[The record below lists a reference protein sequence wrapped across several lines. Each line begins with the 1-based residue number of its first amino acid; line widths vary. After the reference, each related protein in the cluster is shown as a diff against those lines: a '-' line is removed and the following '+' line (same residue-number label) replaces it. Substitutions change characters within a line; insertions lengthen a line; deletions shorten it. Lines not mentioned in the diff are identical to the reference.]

1 MAKVWLVA
9 KQEYQRIA
17 GKKSFLIST
26 LGIPILFIGLMVVI
40 VLITVFSEDGRAVG
54 YVDHA
59 GILRPDAL
67 EAIGQD
73 TKHYVEIIPY
83 EDETAALTALESGDL
98 QGYYVIPTDYFS
110 APAVERV
117 TLDSPMSD
125 RGRSDFWD
133 FMHANL
139 VRQLPEAEAQR
150 LYEGANL
157 SLRTVDGKRQAN
169 DADFI
174 SALFPIVAAVL
185 FFISVMSIG
194 GYMLQAVAD
203 EKENRTM
210 EVLMTSLSPEQ
221 LMGGKALGLLGV
233 VLTQIGL
240 WGLTLAIGLVVAPL
254 FIADFPKITVP
265 WSMVVVGVLYF
276 LPSLALISG
285 MMIAIGA
292 TVSEVRQGQQISGIL
307 NLAFTFPMFFLMV
320 ILGNPNHPFT
330 VGLSLFP
337 TTSFITMLLR
347 WGFTTIPTWQLIVSW
362 TLLVGSAWIS
372 IRFAAQV
379 FRLGMLHYGQPLTLK
394 GILVA
399 LRQSHQGV

>member
-40 VLITVFSEDGRAVG
+40 ALITIFSEDGRAIG
-54 YVDHA
+54 FVDHA
-59 GILRPDAL
+59 GILQPDAL
-67 EAIGQD
+67 VTIGQD

-83 EDETAALTALESGDL
+83 EDEATAMAALEAGDL
-98 QGYYVIPTDYFS
+98 QGYYVIPTDYLN
-110 APAVERV
+110 APSVERV
-117 TLDSPMSD
+117 TLEGPMSD

-139 VRQLPEAEAQR
+139 VRQLPEAEAHR

-157 SLRTVDGKRQAN
+157 SLRTVDGKRHAS

-174 SALFPIVAAVL
+174 SALFPIVAAIL

-194 GYMLQAVAD
+194 GYMLQAVSD

-210 EVLMTSLSPEQ
+210 EVLMTTLSPEQ

-254 FIADFPKITVP
+254 FIADFPKITIP
-265 WSMVVVGVLYF
+265 WSMAIVGALYF

-292 TVSEVRQGQQISGIL
+292 TVTETRQGQQISGIL

-320 ILGNPNHPFT
+320 ILGNPNHPFA
-330 VGLSLFP
+330 VALSLFP
-337 TTSFITMLLR
+337 TTAFITVLLR
-347 WGFTTIPTWQLIVSW
+347 WGFTAIPAWQMILSW
-362 TLLVGSAWIS
+362 LLLVGTAWIS

-394 GILVA
+394 GILTA
-399 LRQSHQGV
+399 LRQSRQGV